1 MGLRRR
7 HAMRLSLAV
16 ALHLA
21 ASLGA
26 DAVPQAKSKEN
37 DGCCHMW
44 TLPAG
49 KGFVERVCKMVG
61 CGHMY
66 GLLVR
71 FI

>member
-1 MGLRRR
+1 MIDKKR
-7 HAMRLSLAV
+7 
-16 ALHLA
+16 
-21 ASLGA
+21 
-26 DAVPQAKSKEN
+26 
-37 DGCCHMW
+37 CCHMW